1 MDGRTKQTFFQ
12 RRNADCQQ
20 EHEKVLNIANHQEN
34 TNQNHNEKLLH
45 TGQKGYHQKE
55 HR

>member
-20 EHEKVLNIANHQEN
+20 EHEKVLNIANHQGN
-34 TNQNHNEKLLH
+34 IYQNLDKISPLIC
-45 TGQKGYHQKE
+45 QIGYQRKA
-55 HR
+55 